1 VNRHGGHIA
10 LHAKSM
16 LVFSLGSFQNL
27 SCVNISLLDRLFLE
41 FYVVMKQ
48 SISIRF
54 LLISLLSALALVGCS
69 NKQVKEEAPEPVAPP
84 PVTETAP
91 TPPPVSDV
99 FGPGD
104 LDTHHCLQQRVV
116 YFDFDQDAVKSE
128 FSDIMGCHAKY
139 LRDRPSARITLQGH
153 ADERG
158 SRAYNLGLGE
168 RRGNAV
174 NAALQGNGGAADQ
187 LSVVSYGEERPVC
200 TESEESC
207 WQQNRRV
214 EIVYSAR

>member
-1 VNRHGGHIA
+1 
-10 LHAKSM
+10 
-16 LVFSLGSFQNL
+16 
-27 SCVNISLLDRLFLE
+27 
-41 FYVVMKQ
+41 MKQ
-48 SISIRF
+48 SIRI
-54 LLISLLSALALVGCS
+54 LLISLLSALVLAGCT
-69 NKQVKEEAPEPVAPP
+69 KQVKEEAPEPVAPP
-84 PVTETAP
+84 PVTEAEP
-91 TPPPVSDV
+91 TPPPPTSDV
-99 FGPGD
+99 FAPGD

-128 FSDIMGCHAKY
+128 FSDIVGCHAKY

-174 NAALQGNGGAADQ
+174 NAALQGNGGAPEQ

-200 TESEESC
+200 TESDESC